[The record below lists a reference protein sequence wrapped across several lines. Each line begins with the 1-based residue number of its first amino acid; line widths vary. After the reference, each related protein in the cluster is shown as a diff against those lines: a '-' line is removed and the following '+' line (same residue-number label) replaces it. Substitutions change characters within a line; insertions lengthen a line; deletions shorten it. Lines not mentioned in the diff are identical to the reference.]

1 MKKVVRIGI
10 GFLCTAF
17 LALIV
22 SSGGVTPTAF
32 AAKASKRRYNITVKR
47 AQAYQ
52 NVRAA
57 IIKAGGKVVVD
68 LPQVNTITA
77 TSTDPKFKATLLANN
92 RVKSVAKD
100 RVHQLIRPSMQ
111 REVYGHPL
119 VKPTGKPA
127 RRTIKATR
135 AAPKKSNS
143 VLADPASGVLN
154 WDLGR
159 INAPQAWNLTT
170 GDPTVIVAVEDTG
183 VDYTHFEIA
192 PRFDANHSHY
202 FQDSVCSDFF
212 GLDDTTI
219 ASFYGG
225 GVKPDN
231 DFNGHGS
238 WIAGNIG
245 AAMNGKGIN
254 GIAPNIKIASLKIS
268 DWCGSAF
275 DSTIN
280 DAMIWGADHG
290 IDIISISFGGYLDQ
304 SDPDQAAEYATEV
317 AVANYVRSHGTLIVA
332 ASGNEHVRLGANG
345 QVTSHGQLLP
355 PDNPYGDVV
364 DYFGQ
369 WETPGGL
376 PGVVSVAATGNI
388 TNAATAAPQ
397 GSTSPACDSSSTE
410 LNGFEWCKPATDP
423 HQPFGVGLKN
433 QLAYYSNYG
442 PGIDVSA
449 PGGARKFNLPVW
461 DRGGTPGWP
470 YTGVDSLAGG
480 EEDGYNVW
488 EDFSITS
495 NYANAIDCFFVSGLG
510 FPPNQCY
517 ATIQGTSM
525 ATPHVSA
532 VAALIAS
539 RNTDARHHPDRLEFL
554 LKQGADHSQ
563 HNLTPAVSATDT
575 SPADAPDAGDAPCD
589 TGYCHLGGPPISDAD
604 AYGGGFLDAFGVFSA
619 GR

>member
-1 MKKVVRIGI
+1 MRKVVRIGI
-10 GFLCTAF
+10 GFLFTAL
-17 LALIV
+17 LALTID
-22 SSGGVTPTAF
+22 SGAVTPGVT
-32 AAKASKRRYNITVKR
+32 AAAATNQRYNITVKR
-47 AQAYQ
+47 AQGYQ

-57 IIKAGGKVVVD
+57 IIKAGGKVVID

-100 RVHQLIRPSMQ
+100 RVRQLIRPSMQ

-127 RRTIKATR
+127 RRTINATKN
-135 AAPKKSNS
+135 APKKTTNTN
-143 VLADPASGVLN
+143 LPADPGSGVLN

-170 GDPTVIVAVEDTG
+170 GDPSVIVAVEDTG
-183 VDYTHFEIA
+183 VDYTHVEIA
-192 PRFDANHSHY
+192 PRYDASHSHY
-202 FQDSVCSDFF
+202 FGDTACALFF
-212 GLDDTTI
+212 GQSDADL
-219 ASFYGG
+219 AGG
-225 GVKPDN
+225 GVKADN

-245 AAMNGKGIN
+245 ASLNGKGIN
-254 GIAPNIKIASLKIS
+254 GIAPNIKIASLKIA
-268 DWCGSAF
+268 DWCGFAF

-280 DAMIWGADHG
+280 NAFVWGADHG
-290 IDIISISFGGYLDQ
+290 VDIISISFGGYIDR
-304 SDPDQAAEYATEV
+304 SEPDQEAEYQTEL
-317 AVANYVRSHGTLIVA
+317 AAANYARSHGTLIVA
-332 ASGNEHVRLGANG
+332 AAGNEHVRLGANG
-345 QVTSHGQLLP
+345 QVTSHGELLVP
-355 PDNPYGDVV
+355 GNPDGEVV

-376 PGVVSVAATGNI
+376 PGVISVAATGNV
-388 TNAATAAPQ
+388 TNAPTASPQ
-397 GSTSPACDSSSTE
+397 DSTSPACTESSTE
-410 LNGFEWCKPATDP
+410 LIGFEWCKPATDP

-442 PGIDVSA
+442 PGIDVAA
-449 PGGARKFNLPVW
+449 PGGARKFNLPLW

-470 YTGVDSLAGG
+470 YTGIDSLIGG
-480 EEDGYNVW
+480 EEEGYNVW

-495 NYANAIDCFFVSGLG
+495 NYAQVILCFRISGLG
-510 FPPNQCY
+510 FPPDQCY

-525 ATPHVSA
+525 ATPHVAA

-563 HNLTPAVSATDT
+563 HNLTPALSATDK
-575 SPADAPDAGDAPCD
+575 SPGDATDVSDIPCD
-589 TGYCHLGGPPISDAD
+589 SGYCHLGGPPISDAD